1 MPIVDGATRL
11 SIADLAV
18 HPTTGILYGT
28 GGADKASGAGR
39 LYTINTTNGAAT
51 FIGDT
56 GKFLASIAF
65 APGGTLYMA
74 SADVLNE
81 EPFAPLLLTL
91 DPTSAAILTH
101 VATPDFYHSL
111 AVRPTDGVIF
121 GGTANDQGVYTIN
134 PATGVGTLIGTT
146 SLRDLVG
153 DLAFRTVAGPPVALE
168 LNQHG
173 LTGSWYEAATGGQGI
188 EVEVFANPASGT
200 GSTFVSWFT
209 YDTAIGGAD
218 HQRWYTAQGPVVTGQ
233 PNAALTIYQNTGGNF
248 NAPPVTNAQAV
259 GNATL
264 SFDTC
269 SSGQLS
275 YTFTDGTS
283 RTGTIPLTRLT
294 QNVTCAT
301 STPYPTN
308 ADFALSG
315 NWFGGAATSGQGFTA
330 EVNPNSGAFFAAWY
344 TYMPNGAAA
353 GAAGQ
358 RWYTAQGTFTPGLR
372 SIPVTIYETTGGMFD
387 TPTPAGQKTVAVG
400 TGTMTFQS
408 CSAATFN
415 YSFTGGSSNG
425 LTGTIA
431 LSRVGPVP
439 PGLHVVTG

>member
-1 MPIVDGATRL
+1 MIVSQTNGSTTVIGHPVGVARISGLVFGLDGTLFGATQAPGGFPPPPFPSSASELIRIDPDTGALVSSMPIVDGATRL

-28 GGADKASGAGR
+28 GGTDKASGAGR

-111 AVRPTDGVIF
+111 AVRPTDSVVF

-173 LTGSWYEAATGGQGI
+173 LTGSWYEAATGGQGF
-188 EVEVFANPASGT
+188 EVEVFPNLVGNR
-200 GSTFVSWFT
+200 FDFRELV
-209 YDTAIGGAD
+209 YLRYVIGGAD

-259 GNATL
+259 GTATL

-269 SSGQLS
+269 ASGQLS
-275 YTFTDGTS
+275 YTFTDGTVA
-283 RTGTIPLTRLT
+283 P
-294 QNVTCAT
+294 A
-301 STPYPTN
+301 PY
-308 ADFALSG
+308 
-315 NWFGGAATSGQGFTA
+315 
-330 EVNPNSGAFFAAWY
+330 
-344 TYMPNGAAA
+344 
-353 GAAGQ
+353 
-358 RWYTAQGTFTPGLR
+358 R
-372 SIPVTIYETTGGMFD
+372 
-387 TPTPAGQKTVAVG
+387 
-400 TGTMTFQS
+400 
-408 CSAATFN
+408 
-415 YSFTGGSSNG
+415 
-425 LTGTIA
+425 
-431 LSRVGPVP
+431 
-439 PGLHVVTG
+439 